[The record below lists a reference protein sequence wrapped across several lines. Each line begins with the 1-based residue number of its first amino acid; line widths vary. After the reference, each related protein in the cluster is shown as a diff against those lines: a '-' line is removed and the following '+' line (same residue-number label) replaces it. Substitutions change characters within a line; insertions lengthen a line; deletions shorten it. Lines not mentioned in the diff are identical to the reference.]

1 MDTKM
6 LFPYYFSCWRHY
18 VKASIAGQEK
28 QIWEIRQRM
37 RDACQDESHPCTTC
51 WSKPKSV
58 IRARTDCRLGNGL
71 PSRNGKICVV
81 MADCG

>member
-18 VKASIAGQEK
+18 VKASIAGLEK

-37 RDACQDESHPCTTC
+37 RGACQDESHPCTTC
-51 WSKPKSV
+51 WSKSNQSSEPELIADWGTGCQVGMEKSV
-58 IRARTDCRLGNGL
+58 L
-71 PSRNGKICVV
+71 
-81 MADCG
+81 

>member
-1 MDTKM
+1 M

-18 VKASIAGQEK
+18 VKASIAGPEK

-37 RDACQDESHPCTTC
+37 RGACQDESHPCTTC

-58 IRARTDCRLGNGL
+58 ITTLIFLFRLGNPFPGCL
-71 PSRNGKICVV
+71 G
-81 MADCG
+81 